1 MFPRKNTHFAD
12 FVFPEGQTGSRR
24 YMAPEVVLCEPYNLS
39 ADTYSFIIVMYEMF
53 KLQPAFK
60 RMTVDDHFVQ
70 VVQGKERPDID
81 PMWPS
86 FLTMILKCGW
96 SPNPRTRPTMIQ
108 INQSLERS
116 IEAMKKDQELE
127 RGSSR
132 QAHHRMSM
140 SSQNVAPDGQRGRRP
155 SLTSF
160 GLPKSFSRKSKT
172 NRRGSM

>member
-1 MFPRKNTHFAD
+1 
-12 FVFPEGQTGSRR
+12 
-24 YMAPEVVLCEPYNLS
+24 MAPEVVLCEPYNLS